1 MLKLK
6 LFLFF
11 ICFFTTSL
19 LMAQAPDSLS
29 KHQSLQKQY
38 EFMLSKSRS
47 ESFYKLIN
55 PNRLSQLWKNV
66 RDTIKI
72 RDKEIIELNSN
83 LKSYRDK
90 EAEALKQ
97 AEALKNE
104 LKTKIGEDEIVVL
117 GIVMKKESF
126 KTIFWV
132 VLISLLLVIAFIATR
147 IAKFRIDAQQAQSSK
162 SDLES
167 ELQDYKQKSKQREM
181 KLARELQDERNKLE
195 EFRGR

>member
-117 GIVMKKESF
+117 GMVMKKESF